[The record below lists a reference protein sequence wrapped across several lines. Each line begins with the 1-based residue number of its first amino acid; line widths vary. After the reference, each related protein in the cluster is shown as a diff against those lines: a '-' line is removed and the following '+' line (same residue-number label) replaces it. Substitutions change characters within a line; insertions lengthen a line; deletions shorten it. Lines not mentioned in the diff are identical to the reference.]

1 MTGIIIKRYRPE
13 EFPRHLDFLERMTIS
28 KGTVE
33 DWHALKSLHYKTD
46 GKPFAPTYYR
56 CDLDGR
62 LVGVVVVAFPKL
74 LLAPRHRMFPKLKPT
89 TNTTVANQYWGRY
102 VNNNFAVISRSVVDT
117 QYRGVGVSYRMINLV
132 SRMHDRPIIEIQSSM
147 SKYNPFAMK
156 AGFQFIRPERP
167 KSYESALRVF
177 QRHFRSDPGD
187 NEAIVKE
194 LFAMSESRRR
204 RALRDLVADYH
215 KNSSLAKA
223 GRNRGTTIQDIADS
237 LVDEASIVKLLKD
250 IHNLSFTSPL
260 YGVYWRWKSQV
271 TIFPDPA
278 GAYRQHARGES
289 DVDIFKEKGFLR
301 VDYPKKH
308 PPIADRVNAVN
319 RMLMSASGETRLYI
333 DPKCKHLI
341 DSLEKVI
348 YKPGS
353 RDMDKTGG
361 IEHSA
366 DALGYPVHRRYPV
379 KNRVILGGSR

>member
-1 MTGIIIKRYRPE
+1 
-13 EFPRHLDFLERMTIS
+13 
-28 KGTVE
+28 
-33 DWHALKSLHYKTD
+33 
-46 GKPFAPTYYR
+46 
-56 CDLDGR
+56 
-62 LVGVVVVAFPKL
+62 
-74 LLAPRHRMFPKLKPT
+74 
-89 TNTTVANQYWGRY
+89 
-102 VNNNFAVISRSVVDT
+102 
-117 QYRGVGVSYRMINLV
+117 
-132 SRMHDRPIIEIQSSM
+132 M
-147 SKYNPFAMK
+147 SKYTINVSFQTRVNKTTRTLEIAESFGLGLDEKEWTLYDNLELEVKQGDVVYITGQSGSGKSVVLRELQRQMKDEGLSVASIDDFA
-156 AGFQFIRPERP
+156 F
-167 KSYESALRVF
+167 
-177 QRHFRSDPGD
+177 D
-187 NEAIVKE
+187 NEVNVIDQLGKTTSEALGLLSMAGLNDAYLFVRKPLQFNPKLPIWVGQDFNIDPMSSVILQPQPNGE
-194 LFAMSESRRR
+194 LWA
-204 RALRDLVADYH
+204 
-215 KNSSLAKA
+215 
-223 GRNRGTTIQDIADS
+223 
-237 LVDEASIVKLLKD
+237 VDEVVLFSSNTAEVCDELERR
-250 IHNLSFTSPL
+250 F
-260 YGVYWRWKSQV
+260 WRWKSQV